1 MEPKINSLQTL
12 DKKKYSRMT
21 PQDQEEYVGK
31 KIKQILHLN
40 PDGITVPEICETT
53 PFSRPTI
60 IKHLER
66 LNASREAYKIKR
78 RRLTLYY
85 PNGRIVHPEAMIKVE
100 TENGGILRGTFLNN
114 NFGKFIYLED
124 INDQNISGGG
134 MLISLKNF
142 ESFKDLIQKIEAKR
156 EAIQNG

>member
-1 MEPKINSLQTL
+1 MS
-12 DKKKYSRMT
+12 

-53 PFSRPTI
+53 PFTRPTI

-66 LNASREAYKIKR
+66 LSASREAYKIKR
-78 RRLTLYY
+78 RRLTIYY

-114 NFGKFIYLED
+114 NFGEFIYIED
-124 INDQNISGGG
+124 INDKHISGGG

-142 ESFKDLIQKIEAKR
+142 ESFEELVKR
-156 EAIQNG
+156 VGEKRRILQNE